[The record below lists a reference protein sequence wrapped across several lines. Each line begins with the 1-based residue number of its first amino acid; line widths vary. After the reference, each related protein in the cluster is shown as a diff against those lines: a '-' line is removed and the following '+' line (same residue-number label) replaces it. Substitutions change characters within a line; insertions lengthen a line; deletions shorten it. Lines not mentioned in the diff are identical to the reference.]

1 MAKIVGEMAGIP
13 RPSDNV
19 SCKVSPTPSSQ
30 PSRGQYQAGDAAE
43 TWPGQPR
50 IESTASTELVGFS
63 LLGSLPRYPANL
75 SLIQITPRH

>member
-43 TWPGQPR
+43 VWILGLR
-50 IESTASTELVGFS
+50 RDSTVWTELV
-63 LLGSLPRYPANL
+63 
-75 SLIQITPRH
+75 